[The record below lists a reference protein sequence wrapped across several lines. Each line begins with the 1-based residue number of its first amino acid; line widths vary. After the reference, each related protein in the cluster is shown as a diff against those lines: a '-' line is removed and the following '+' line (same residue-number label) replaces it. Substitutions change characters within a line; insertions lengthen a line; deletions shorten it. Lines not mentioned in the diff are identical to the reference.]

1 MLQAERLDG
10 PRQMIPEDLS
20 DPSFLGA
27 GEHGGRYRSRTAS
40 RGPARVSAPRT
51 SRPSRHDSHEP
62 GPAAPALVR
71 ELRNAVATPR
81 TLPVPACKVPSRAD
95 RPNDEVES
103 EANPGWH
110 GHAGL
115 G

>member
-40 RGPARVSAPRT
+40 RGPARVSSPRT
-51 SRPSRHDSHEP
+51 SSPSRHDSHEP
-62 GPAAPALVR
+62 GPAVSAFER
-71 ELRNAVATPR
+71 ELRNAIATPR
-81 TLPVPACKVPSRAD
+81 TLAVAACKVPSRED
-95 RPNDEVES
+95 RPNKEVPS
-103 EANPGWH
+103 RSGRT
-110 GHAGL
+110 
-115 G
+115 